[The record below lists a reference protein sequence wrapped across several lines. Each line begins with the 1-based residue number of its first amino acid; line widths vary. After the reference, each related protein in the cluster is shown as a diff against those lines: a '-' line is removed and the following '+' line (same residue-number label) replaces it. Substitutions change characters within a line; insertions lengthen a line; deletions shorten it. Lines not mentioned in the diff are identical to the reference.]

1 MKRQFAI
8 FLTILGFV
16 SAWGLIYGS
25 QVVAELTIFYPTS
38 VDVPDTKIVL
48 RPGNLSLSPAAANGE
63 YLLDVQQS
71 QRVVARR
78 LNELILTDY
87 YAVTVQGKQLEVVL
101 PEHENRPYVI
111 NVITQ
116 VGEIEFID
124 GGGQSPP
131 IGQFIT
137 TGAQS
142 IYGAGIY
149 QTLFGG
155 QEIITI
161 DPPAADSGEIFYQI
175 ELQPAATE
183 RFAQFVNG
191 GPKAYICVVVDRQ
204 VINCSKMYHL
214 SGNVVDILPNLGS
227 GSGLSLLD
235 LAIFLK
241 SGPLPM
247 SLEVVTE

>member
-8 FLTILGFV
+8 FLAILVLV
-16 SAWGLIYGS
+16 STWGLIYGS
-25 QVVAELTIFYPTS
+25 QVVADLTIFYPVS
-38 VDVPDTKIVL
+38 VDVPGTKIVL
-48 RPGNLSLSPAAANGE
+48 RPSNLATSPSAAHAE

-71 QRVVARR
+71 QDVVARR
-78 LNELILTDY
+78 LNQLNLPAY
-87 YAVTVQGKQLEVVL
+87 YTVAVQGKQLEVVL
-101 PEHENRPYVI
+101 PKHKNTPYVI
-111 NVITQ
+111 SVITQ

-131 IGQFIT
+131 IGQIVT
-137 TGAQS
+137 TGARS
-142 IYGAGIY
+142 IYVEGIY

-161 DPPAADSGEIFYQI
+161 VPPDADSGDIFYQI
-175 ELQPAATE
+175 ELQPVAAE
-183 RFAQFVNG
+183 RFSNFVNG
-191 GPKAYICVVVDRQ
+191 GPKAYICVVMDRQ

-227 GSGLSLLD
+227 GSGLSLVD